1 MVGRINVEIS
11 VKNLEK
17 YYSQKQVLNIEDLI
31 IEKGKITGL
40 IGPNGSGKSTLLN
53 IIAGLDKDF
62 NGIIKYDGKLI
73 HRGIYK
79 NMTLVSQKP
88 YLFKRKVY
96 ENIGYPLKLRKANRE
111 QINIKTEEIIE
122 RFEIEDLKYKK
133 AHLLSGGE
141 SQKVS
146 LARALVFDP
155 KLLLLDEPTSNI
167 DPESIKIMER
177 EILRFNQ
184 ETKGTVLI
192 VTHNMEQSERLCDN
206 LIYLEEGKV
215 GF

>member
-1 MVGRINVEIS
+1 MQVS
-11 VKNLEK
+11 VKNLKK
-17 YYSQKQVLNIEDLI
+17 YYSEKQILDIEDLI

-62 NGIIKYDGKLI
+62 SGVIKYDDRLI
-73 HRGIYK
+73 DKGIYK

-96 ENIGYPLKLRKANRE
+96 ENIGYPLKLRKINRE
-111 QINIKTEEIIE
+111 EINIRTNEIIE
-122 RFEIEDLKYKK
+122 RFEIEDLEDKK
-133 AHLLSGGE
+133 ANLLSGGE
-141 SQKVS
+141 SQKVN

-177 EILRFNQ
+177 EILRFNK

-192 VTHNMEQSERLCDN
+192 VTHNIDQSKRLCDN

-215 GF
+215 GL

>member
-1 MVGRINVEIS
+1 MEVS
-11 VKNLEK
+11 VNNLEK
-17 YYSQKQVLNIEDLI
+17 YYSEKQILDIEDLI

-53 IIAGLDKDF
+53 IVAGLDKDF
-62 NGIIKYDGKLI
+62 YGIIKYNDKLI
-73 HRGIYK
+73 NKSIYK
-79 NMTLVSQKP
+79 SMTLVSQKP
-88 YLFKRKVY
+88 YLFKRKVS
-96 ENIGYPLKLRKANRE
+96 ENIVYPLKLRKVD
-111 QINIKTEEIIE
+111 KEEIKIRVSE
-122 RFEIEDLKYKK
+122 IIGRFEIQDLKDKR

-141 SQKVS
+141 SQKVN

-177 EILRFNQ
+177 EILRFNE

-192 VTHNMEQSERLCDN
+192 VTHNMEQSKRVCDN
-206 LIYLEEGKV
+206 LIYLDEGKV